1 VLRNTSGGDKDEKNE
16 SGRKTEVNADACLA
30 DLRAKNN
37 VESTV
42 ILKKDR
48 DRY

>member
-1 VLRNTSGGDKDEKNE
+1 MYFISA
-16 SGRKTEVNADACLA
+16 EVNADACLA

-48 DRY
+48 DRYWSPTNTDVHFHII